1 MQNLLFKPDIVSQML
16 CVSAATLRK
25 WRWEGKGPK
34 FVKIGRKVVY
44 RQSDID
50 EYIQSQIRSST
61 SDLGLN
67 TS

>member
-1 MQNLLFKPDIVSQML
+1 MQNQLYQPNIVSEML

-50 EYIQSQIRSST
+50 DYVQSQIRSST
-61 SDLGLN
+61 SDLDLN